1 MKNKIDKLYLAKIRS
16 CIMDIVMTF
25 VSEGK
30 VIEPRPD
37 YFEYYTIILKKNKEQ
52 FIDIFNPK
60 NELKIDINSEKLEYY
75 QEDLIIELEPLE
87 NYLDIKNKISNKELD
102 LIFNVITKTKKL
114 EKKYGYK
121 NIK

>member
-1 MKNKIDKLYLAKIRS
+1 MKNKVDKLYLAKIRS

-25 VSEGK
+25 VSDGK

-37 YFEYYTIILKKNKEQ
+37 YFEYYTILIRKNEEC
-52 FIDIFNPK
+52 FIDVFNPK
-60 NELKIDINSEKLEYY
+60 NKLKKDINSETLEYY
-75 QEDLIIELEPLE
+75 QENLIIELEPLS
-87 NYLDIKNKISNKELD
+87 NYLEIKEKISNKEIN

-121 NIK
+121 SKK